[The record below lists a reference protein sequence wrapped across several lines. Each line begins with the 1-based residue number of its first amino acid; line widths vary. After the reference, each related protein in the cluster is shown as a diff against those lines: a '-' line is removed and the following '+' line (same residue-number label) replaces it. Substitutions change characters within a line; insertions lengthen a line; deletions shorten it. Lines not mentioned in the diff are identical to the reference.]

1 MPSDSLSEIYTH
13 FVSRTDRLAVAFVA
27 GLKNDSERS
36 AIHKVNRFYCV
47 IRLQHLWGEFCR
59 ELVTRSS
66 IGGVRA
72 IGGARLPRVRNIR
85 NWKDV
90 ERIARCAS
98 GGRREISWHD
108 TERVVGITRRLS
120 PANKSQ
126 ITDSITVADS
136 PIIEIRVT
144 RNYLVHPNVDTW
156 RKYSRTARRLG
167 VFNPDPDALLTAFVF
182 QTDAT
187 RFEYWIIRLQEIALD
202 AIR

>member
-1 MPSDSLSEIYTH
+1 MSSGSLGEIYAH
-13 FVSRTDRLAVAFVA
+13 FVSRTNRLADAFVA
-27 GLKNDSERS
+27 GLRNDSERS
-36 AIHKVNRFYCV
+36 AIHKANRFYCV

-59 ELVTRSS
+59 ELIMRSS
-66 IGGVRA
+66 IGGVRV
-72 IGGARLPRVRNIR
+72 IGGTKLTRVQGVR

-98 GGRREISWHD
+98 GGRREIAWHD

-120 PANKSQ
+120 PENKSQ
-126 ITDSITVADS
+126 ITDSITVSDS
-136 PIIEIRVT
+136 PATEIRAT
-144 RNYLVHPNVDTW
+144 RNYLVHPNADTW
-156 RKYSRTARRLG
+156 RKYNGTARRLG
-167 VFNPDPDALLTAFVF
+167 VFNSDPDSLLTAFVF